1 MSINKLRDTSFLK
14 KNLFLIVI
22 LASLF
27 LINSLKV
34 FAVENPDAGSL
45 ERTLPQMQQKLPEV
59 INQKKLIKDET
70 DLKNNKGPTVS
81 AKKFRFTGNLLINSE
96 ILLEVIQPLNKTAL
110 SIEDLEKI
118 TQAIGE
124 FYRKKGYWARA
135 YLPEQNVQ
143 DDEIWIDIIEA
154 KLGSIKI
161 QTDEKNLRF
170 SKERALSFIEQGQ
183 KNGEPIKILNL
194 EQSTQQLDDVSGI
207 KAATVLARGENP
219 SETDVIVNVE
229 NTPLIQ
235 GNVRFDNYGTRSTGY
250 NRGILALSLNSPLK
264 MGEQFNL
271 QYLKTRDIDYYSLGV
286 AYPLTSA
293 GSVIS
298 YIYTNMDYKLGH
310 PLQSAKASGDSQS
323 NIVSISKPLLKGFNS
338 ELKGSIS
345 YAHKN
350 YFNKADV
357 TTISDK
363 QIDALTF
370 SGMFNHADNFLG
382 GGLNLGSLSYVY
394 GKLDLSR
401 SADNKLTDSTT
412 AKTDG
417 TFSKFGFNLTRIQ
430 QLTQKNSLWLTA
442 NGQYALNNLDSAEK
456 MYLGGPSG
464 IRAYPAAEAN
474 GDHALII
481 NAELRHFLFE
491 KFQAT
496 VFYDWGRVHLNR
508 DLWTDWNSSN
518 TSTPN
523 QYELKGAGVGFI
535 YNPFDSY
542 QLVGNLAHRVGKNPG
557 ADASGNESDGTRNHL
572 NGWISLSK
580 TF

>member
-1 MSINKLRDTSFLK
+1 MRIYRLRDTSFLK
-14 KNLFLIVI
+14 KNLFFIAI
-22 LASLF
+22 LGSLF

-59 INQKKLIKDET
+59 INQKKLINDET

-96 ILLEVIQPLNKTAL
+96 VLLEVIQPLNKNAL

-118 TQAIGE
+118 TQTIGE

-135 YLPEQNVQ
+135 YLPDQ
-143 DDEIWIDIIEA
+143 DVLEDEIWIDIIEA
-154 KLGSIKI
+154 KLGSINI

-183 KNGEPIKILNL
+183 KKGDPIKILNL
-194 EQSTQQLDDVSGI
+194 EQSTQQLNDVAGI
-207 KAATVLARGENP
+207 KAATVLARGENLN
-219 SETDVIVNVE
+219 ETDVIVNLE
-229 NTPLIQ
+229 NTPLVQ
-235 GNVRFDNYGTRSTGY
+235 GNVRFDNHGTRSTGY
-250 NRGILALSLNSPLK
+250 NRGILNLSIDSPLK
-264 MGEQFNL
+264 KGEQFNL

-298 YIYTNMDYKLGH
+298 YNYTNMDYRLGF
-310 PLQSAKASGDSQS
+310 PLQDAKASGDSRS
-323 NIVSISKPLLKGFNS
+323 NIVNISKSLLKGFNS

-350 YFNKADV
+350 YFNKASDAV
-357 TTISDK
+357 ISDK
-363 QIDALTF
+363 AIDALTF
-370 SGMFNHADNFLG
+370 SGVFNQADNFLG
-382 GGLNLGSLSYVY
+382 GGLTLGSLSYVY

-401 SADNKLTDSTT
+401 WEENKVTDSTT

-417 TFSKFGFNLTRIQ
+417 IFSKFGFNLTRIQ
-430 QLTQKNSLWLTA
+430 QLTQKDSLWITA
-442 NGQYALNNLDSAEK
+442 KGQYALNNLDSAEK
-456 MYLGGPSG
+456 MFLGGPTG

-474 GDHALII
+474 GDHAFII
-481 NAELRHFLFE
+481 NAELRRFLFE

-496 VFYDWGRVHLNR
+496 VFYDWGEVSLNR

-523 QYELKGAGVGFI
+523 HYHLKGAGVGFI
-535 YNPFDSY
+535 YNPFESY
-542 QLVGNLAHRVGKNPG
+542 EIVGNLAHRIGKNPG
-557 ADASGNESDGTRNHL
+557 ADSSGNESDGTSKHL
-572 NGWISLSK
+572 NGWISLTK
-580 TF
+580 AF